1 MSTWKIRDLTL
12 KNQVVIAPMAGVSNP
27 AFRSLLAQYEPGLI
41 YSEMISDKAIVYRN
55 QRTLDMTQVFPDEH
69 PIALQLFGEDI
80 DSMVQ
85 AAIYLDTQTPC
96 DIIDINM
103 GCPVPK
109 IVKGSGG
116 ASLLKDPDKAF
127 AIARAVKQAIQKP
140 LTVKIRIGWDAQHI
154 NAMEMALGLE
164 QAGIDALAIHG
175 RTRAAMYSGSVD
187 YDIIRQVKAAVSI
200 PVMANGDIRTPAEA
214 LHVLELTKA
223 DAIMVGRAVL
233 GKPWVAKELVDGL
246 EGKASLPTDI
256 ATRFAMARLH
266 AQKLIELRGE
276 VMAMK
281 EMRTH
286 FSWYMTGLPHSHR
299 VRNDISQMT
308 SLDQF
313 DRITTDYLKSLE
325 NGAA

>member
-1 MSTWKIRDLTL
+1 MSTWKIRDLII

-55 QRTLDMTQVFPDEH
+55 QRTLDMTQVFEDEH
-69 PIALQLFGEDI
+69 PIALQLFGEDVE
-80 DSMVQ
+80 SMVQ

-127 AIARAVKQAIQKP
+127 TIARAVKEAIQKP
-140 LTVKIRIGWDAQHI
+140 LTVKIRIGWDNQHI
-154 NAMEMALGLE
+154 NALEMALGLE
-164 QAGIDALAIHG
+164 KAGIDALAVHG

-187 YDIIRQVKAAVSI
+187 YEIIRQIKAAISI
-200 PVMANGDIRTPAEA
+200 PVMANGDIRTPTEA
-214 LHVLELTKA
+214 LHVLEITKA

-246 EGKASLPTDI
+246 EGRVSLPTDI
-256 ATRFAMARLH
+256 PTRFAMARLH
-266 AQKLIELRGE
+266 AQKLIDLRGE
-276 VMAMK
+276 VIAMK

-286 FSWYMTGLPHSHR
+286 FSWYMTGLPHCHR

-313 DRITTDYLKSLE
+313 DRIITDYLKSLE
-325 NGAA
+325 HGAA

>member
-1 MSTWKIRDLTL
+1 MSTWKIKDVII

-27 AFRSLLAQYEPGLI
+27 AFRAILTQYGPGLI

-55 QRTLDMTQVFPDEH
+55 QRTLDMTQVFADEH
-69 PIALQLFGEDI
+69 PIALQLFGEEVN
-80 DSMVQ
+80 SMVQ
-85 AAIYLDTQTPC
+85 AAIYLDTQTSC

-127 AIARAVKQAIQKP
+127 AIARSVKQAIQKP

-154 NAMEMALGLE
+154 NALEMAKGLE
-164 QAGIDALAIHG
+164 AAGVDALAVHG

-187 YDIIRQVKAAVSI
+187 YEIIRQVKAAVSM

-214 LHVLELTKA
+214 LHVLEMTKA

-246 EGKASLPTDI
+246 NGVSTLPTDVS
-256 ATRFAMARLH
+256 TRFAMARLH
-266 AQKLIELRGE
+266 AQKLIDLRGE
-276 VMAMK
+276 LIAMK

-286 FSWYMTGLPHSHR
+286 FSWYMSGLPHSHR

-313 DRITTDYLKSLE
+313 DKIITDYLTSLE
-325 NGAA
+325 HGAA

>member
-1 MSTWKIRDLTL
+1 MSTWKIRDLIL

-27 AFRSLLAQYEPGLI
+27 AFRSILTQYEPGLI

-55 QRTLDMTQVFPDEH
+55 QRTLEMTQVFPDEH
-69 PIALQLFGEDI
+69 PIALQLFGEDVE
-80 DSMVQ
+80 SMVQ
-85 AAIYLDTQTPC
+85 AAIYLDTQTAC

-127 AIARAVKQAIQKP
+127 AIARAVKAAIQKP
-140 LTVKIRIGWDAQHI
+140 LTVKIRTGWDAQHI
-154 NAMEMALGLE
+154 NAIEMAKGLE
-164 QAGIDALAIHG
+164 RAGVDALAVHG

-187 YDIIRQVKAAVSI
+187 YEIIRQVKAAVSM
-200 PVMANGDIRTPAEA
+200 PVIANGDIRTPVEA
-214 LHVLELTKA
+214 RHVLALTQA

-246 EGKASLPTDI
+246 DGRASLPTDI
-256 ATRFAMARLH
+256 PTRFAMARLH

-276 VMAMK
+276 VIAMK

-313 DRITTDYLKSLE
+313 DKIITDYLISLE

>member
-1 MSTWKIRDLTL
+1 MS
-12 KNQVVIAPMAGVSNP
+12 GVSDLP
-27 AFRSLLAQYEPGLI
+27 FRQLAWRFGAGLVVT
-41 YSEMISDKAIVYRN
+41 EMVASKELVHNAAESWSRLKGAGL
-55 QRTLDMTQVFPDEH
+55 TPH
-69 PIALQLFGEDI
+69 
-80 DSMVQ
+80 MVQ
-85 AAIYLDTQTPC
+85 LAGREARWMAEAARIAEANGA

-154 NAMEMALGLE
+154 NAMEMARGLE
-164 QAGIDALAIHG
+164 EAGIDALAIHG

-256 ATRFAMARLH
+256 TTRFAMARLH